1 VSMSEFKEEAL
12 RIVQKVW
19 NRLQELP
26 QASRL
31 ELGGFSVIILF
42 VAMILFLMVLT
53 CIHCCCCGKQKHQT
67 EQTPPSKF
75 HLRPFSHSFCSHS
88 AHSYKMENA
97 LYRCCTSWR
106 RRMGTRCLNS
116 FPM

>member
-1 VSMSEFKEEAL
+1 MSEFKEEAL

-42 VAMILFLMVLT
+42 VGEFL
-53 CIHCCCCGKQKHQT
+53 
-67 EQTPPSKF
+67 P
-75 HLRPFSHSFCSHS
+75 
-88 AHSYKMENA
+88 N
-97 LYRCCTSWR
+97 
-106 RRMGTRCLNS
+106 
-116 FPM
+116 